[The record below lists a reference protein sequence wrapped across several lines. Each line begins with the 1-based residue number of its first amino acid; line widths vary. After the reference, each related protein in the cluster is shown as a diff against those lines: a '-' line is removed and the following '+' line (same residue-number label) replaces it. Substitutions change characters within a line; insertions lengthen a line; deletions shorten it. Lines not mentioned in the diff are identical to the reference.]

1 MFSFLFFLERR
12 QINAYYL
19 KINGNMTEYKMQN
32 QFDKMQSMTEYKMQ
46 NQFSQVQPPAN
57 LISYAK
63 PLTYKW

>member
-1 MFSFLFFLERR
+1 
-12 QINAYYL
+12 
-19 KINGNMTEYKMQN
+19 MTEYKMQN